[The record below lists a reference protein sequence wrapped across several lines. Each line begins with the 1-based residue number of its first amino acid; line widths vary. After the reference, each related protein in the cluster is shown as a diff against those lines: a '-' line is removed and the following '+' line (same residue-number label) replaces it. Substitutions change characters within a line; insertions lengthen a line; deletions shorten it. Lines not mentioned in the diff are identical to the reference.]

1 MSPREGRIGIVPVG
15 YVETEIPFLEIDTR
29 VEIANKRL
37 ACRLSLEII
46 DRVIGRKADPSHLA
60 DTVREAATGL
70 EVSVMAAVAIARD
83 VDPAVVIAIRL
94 DKVGR
99 YPIGELGSE
108 IPTPMVKG
116 GRE

>member
-1 MSPREGRIGIVPVG
+1 
-15 YVETEIPFLEIDTR
+15 
-29 VEIANKRL
+29 
-37 ACRLSLEII
+37 
-46 DRVIGRKADPSHLA
+46 
-60 DTVREAATGL
+60 
-70 EVSVMAAVAIARD
+70 MAAVAIARD